1 MDIEA
6 KKLADERETC
16 RLIKREIDNF
26 GITQH
31 QRLYL
36 IYILSLEL
44 EDLESRVDLSTV
56 SRARL
61 EELKLLMSKEEETT

>member
-1 MDIEA
+1 MSDA
-6 KKLADERETC
+6 KALTEERDVC
-16 RLIKREIDNF
+16 RKIQFEINNF

-44 EDLESRVDLSTV
+44 EDLESRFDISTV
-56 SRARL
+56 VRSRL
-61 EELKLLMSKEEETT
+61 EELKFLVSDESTK